1 MKLTCD
7 EATTICDKSQY
18 GEASLW
24 DKIKLNIHIFLCK
37 NCGTYSKQNVVMTK
51 CFNKHKEVIK
61 KEERCLGDEE
71 KKTMEQ
77 EVLEK
82 L

>member
-24 DKIKLNIHIFLCK
+24 DKIKLSIHVFLCK
-37 NCGTYSKQNVVMTK
+37 NCGMYSKQNGVMTK
-51 CFNKHKEVIK
+51 CYEKHKETINK
-61 KEERCLGDEE
+61 DEKCLCFEE
-71 KKTMEQ
+71 KKVMEE